1 MFSSIVTFYRRED
14 DMEFIELLKK
24 WEKSEKSVP
33 GSEII
38 ERYNKRFIED
48 LRSVSNNL

>member
-1 MFSSIVTFYRRED
+1 MFSFIVTFYRRED

-24 WEKSEKSVP
+24 WEKSVP
-33 GSEII
+33 GSEVI